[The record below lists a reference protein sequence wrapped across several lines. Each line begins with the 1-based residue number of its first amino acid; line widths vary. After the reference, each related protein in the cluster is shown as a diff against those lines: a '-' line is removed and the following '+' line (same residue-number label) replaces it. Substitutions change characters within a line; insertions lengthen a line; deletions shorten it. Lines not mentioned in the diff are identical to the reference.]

1 MSKDK
6 ENKMTLRK
14 NYSNEFKA
22 EGDVCC
28 RADIHKRAQY
38 TTMFLLLLLLMLF
51 TGCLSHSFR
60 GLVEVDSLPDKSL
73 IGISYEDLIAR
84 YGAPDRIIPLD
95 QANPVTIGPPAEF
108 PPLPKKQK
116 SGDFMANY
124 SFISSYD
131 ILLYYRDRGY
141 SYTFVIKD
149 GKVSSFTSLLTIK
162 TSGIGFRNMS
172 AIGGAGLLGGSP
184 AK

>member
-14 NYSNEFKA
+14 NYSNEFKT
-22 EGDVCC
+22 ENDVCC

-38 TTMFLLLLLLMLF
+38 ITTFLLLPLLTLF

-60 GLVEVDSLPDKSL
+60 GLVGVEALPDKSL
-73 IGISYEDLIAR
+73 IGISYDDLIAR

-95 QANPVTIGPPAEF
+95 QADPVTISPSAKF
-108 PPLPKKQK
+108 PPLPEKQK

-149 GKVSSFTSLLTIK
+149 GKVSSFTSLLTNK

-172 AIGGAGLLGGSP
+172 AIGGASLLGGSP